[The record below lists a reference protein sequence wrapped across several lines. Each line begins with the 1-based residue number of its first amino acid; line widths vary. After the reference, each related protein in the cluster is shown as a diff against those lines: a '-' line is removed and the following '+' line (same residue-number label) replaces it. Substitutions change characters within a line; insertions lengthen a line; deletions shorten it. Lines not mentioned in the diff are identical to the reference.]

1 MRHRHYVL
9 IHGYVKHSSNEI
21 LQRQSRADWRE
32 RSGNQQQRHRDVDFN
47 TNSYACFDA
56 NAISNPYAYT
66 NACTHIG
73 SNPNS
78 YTDAD
83 THADTQTHV
92 GSNPNSYTFFWAN
105 SKRQ

>member
-66 NACTHIG
+66 NACAF
-73 SNPNS
+73 PNMHCRL
-78 YTDAD
+78 DMRG
-83 THADTQTHV
+83 QQLCV
-92 GSNPNSYTFFWAN
+92 CLF
-105 SKRQ
+105 